1 MLAGRPSPEDFLEWC
16 QLLQDPH
23 VAATLGGPR
32 PEARLRQDF
41 DLGLAHWERYGFGVW
56 MFRDPA
62 DGRLIGRC
70 GLRHAE
76 VEGHEE
82 RELLYALRFESWGH
96 GLATE
101 MAAAS
106 LEVGLERLGLEDV
119 VAFTLTT
126 HKASRRVMEKVGM
139 RYERDITH
147 ANLPHVLFRITAG
160 EWLRARCASGFRSA
174 KPPTSTTSPEQS
186 GRCP

>member
-1 MLAGRPSPEDFLEWC
+1 MDTFHTARMLAERPRPEDFPEWC
-16 QLLQDPH
+16 QLLQDPR

-32 PEARLRQDF
+32 SEARLRRDF
-41 DLGLAHWERYGFGVW
+41 DVALEHWARYGFGVW

-76 VEGHEE
+76 VEGHAE
-82 RELLYALRFESWGH
+82 RELLYALRFESWGQ

-126 HKASRRVMEKVGM
+126 NSASRRVMEKVGM

-147 ANLPHVLFRITAG
+147 ADLPHVLFRLTAA
-160 EWLRARCASGFRSA
+160 EWHRGPVRERFPLR
-174 KPPTSTTSPEQS
+174 
-186 GRCP
+186 